1 MVPCPT
7 FLISRCAVEGWVLIH
22 RIRRSPCRCMSGFRK
37 IPEECGN
44 AVSGITSIR
53 LGPQRELKLHSAMQT
68 PAVAF
73 GMWALVSPCDDAMC
87 WWWFRK
93 PHHAIAK
100 GALGA
105 LRGSLDTRVLI
116 GRIGLPPFGL
126 LY

>member
-68 PAVAF
+68 PLLHS
-73 GMWALVSPCDDAMC
+73 GCGPWLVPVMTQCAGGGSGNPTTPS
-87 WWWFRK
+87 RK
-93 PHHAIAK
+93 
-100 GALGA
+100 
-105 LRGSLDTRVLI
+105 
-116 GRIGLPPFGL
+116 GL
-126 LY
+126 LGL